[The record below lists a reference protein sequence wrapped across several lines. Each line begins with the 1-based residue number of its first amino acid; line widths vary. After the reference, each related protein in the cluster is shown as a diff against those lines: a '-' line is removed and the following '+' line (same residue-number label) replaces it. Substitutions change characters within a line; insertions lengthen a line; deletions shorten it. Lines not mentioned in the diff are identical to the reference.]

1 MTMMQ
6 AFVVN
11 YSLAPPWYRTPRA
24 QPVALPYLTQSGLSI
39 TSAAF
44 HHSRTCCGERSNRI
58 VGLQG
63 FSLNMCQGNRDEGPS
78 KSNRRKDINEEDDDE
93 IINMKNGFIDFDEM
107 DNKIFDDLPEY
118 GTIRSLESPYENYT
132 PIDPLSVDEIELW
145 MEKNK
150 LRNMNQQKK
159 RIWSKL
165 FPWVSPLTSLL
176 LPGRHST
183 PSDSDRSSRRIS
195 SEVTRRTYSNNFSD
209 YISSPNLIR
218 GYIAK
223 PNSARNFIVASNVVA
238 FIYQIITAVWY
249 LPGFNRVL
257 AASVAGDAYAAAAL
271 NRGLSSIPRWTP
283 TEVVLRA
290 LGLIGGGAG
299 VVIASGSTV
308 RGAMGKFTGRG
319 PIAAHSMGPFFL
331 DYAHQPYPLSSVQ
344 KHRYLSSGFLHGSLL
359 HLGMNLRALLSL
371 PLWLENGI
379 GKGVYLSAYLVAIV
393 TGNTAQTLSTVG
405 DLSGRSASSLCIGAS
420 GGICGLY
427 GLMLASLLKLGNAD
441 AAYYVMKHMVWLLL
455 FGFLVPNVSNAGHL
469 GGFAGGFLIGF
480 LFGPGYERSYTLN
493 RTDGFARDK
502 ADREFRQM
510 MGPGIYPSAK
520 IATFP
525 LSYLW
530 MGIGLAVLAR
540 PDLRLIPVAL
550 LKGIVAPGS
559 LSGVRAFCR
568 L

>member
-1 MTMMQ
+1 
-6 AFVVN
+6 
-11 YSLAPPWYRTPRA
+11 
-24 QPVALPYLTQSGLSI
+24 
-39 TSAAF
+39 
-44 HHSRTCCGERSNRI
+44 
-58 VGLQG
+58 
-63 FSLNMCQGNRDEGPS
+63 MCRGNRDEGPS

-93 IINMKNGFIDFDEM
+93 IINMNNGFIDFDEM
-107 DNKIFDDLPEY
+107 DKKIFDDLPEY
-118 GTIRSLESPYENYT
+118 GTIRSLESPFENYT

-145 MEKNK
+145 MKKNTLK
-150 LRNMNQQKK
+150 QQKK
-159 RIWSKL
+159 RIWSR
-165 FPWVSPLTSLL
+165 FIPWVSPLTSLL
-176 LPGRHST
+176 LPERHSA
-183 PSDSDRSSRRIS
+183 PSDRVRSSRRIAS
-195 SEVTRRTYSNNFSD
+195 DVTRRAYSNNFND
-209 YISSPNLIR
+209 YISSPKLIR
-218 GYIAK
+218 GFIAK

-271 NRGLSSIPRWTP
+271 NRGLSSIPQWTP

-299 VVIASGSTV
+299 VVIASGSTM
-308 RGAMGKFTGRG
+308 RGAMGKVTGRG

-331 DYAHQPYPLSSVQ
+331 DYAHQPYPLSSIQ

-393 TGNTAQTLSTVG
+393 TGNIAQTLSTVG

-427 GLMLASLLKLGNAD
+427 GLMLASLLKMGNAD

-455 FGFLVPNVSNAGHL
+455 FGFLVPIVSNAGHL

-493 RTDGFARDK
+493 RVDGFARDK

-520 IATFP
+520 KAIFP

-530 MGIGLAVLAR
+530 MGIGLTVLAR
-540 PDLRLIPVAL
+540 PDLRLIPAAL
-550 LKGIVAPGS
+550 LKGIVEPGS

-568 L
+568 S